1 MSNIK
6 QFKLSTGEEILCDV
20 IEWAD
25 EDYGDIVVRKI
36 WQIAKIDNDIR
47 GLRLYTLKPWLTL
60 QDDDDDLQT
69 ICVHHIVSECNPSDQ
84 MLKHFHQVVEN
95 AKMSDEEVEKKM
107 KQHLAKIKNV
117 DRLTELNLDSDS
129 NIILFPSV
137 DPGNDKVH

>member
-47 GLRLYTLKPWLTL
+47 G
-60 QDDDDDLQT
+60 
-69 ICVHHIVSECNPSDQ
+69 
-84 MLKHFHQVVEN
+84 
-95 AKMSDEEVEKKM
+95 
-107 KQHLAKIKNV
+107 
-117 DRLTELNLDSDS
+117 
-129 NIILFPSV
+129 
-137 DPGNDKVH
+137 

>member
-69 ICVHHIVSECNPSDQ
+69 ICVHHIVSECNPSKT

-95 AKMSDEEVEKKM
+95 AKMSDEEVERKM
-107 KQHLAKIKNV
+107 KQHIAKIKNI
-117 DRLTELNLDSDS
+117 DRITELNLDSDS
-129 NIILFPSV
+129 NIILFPSI
-137 DPGNDKVH
+137 DPGNDRVH